1 MRSRPHASHF
11 DPRGHRIDIYISRSA
26 PRTSSVVTIMMAEM
40 AEPTRSQNGVEVV
53 TAMASSDW
61 SSIML
66 AEYQNGRQDASF
78 AESSNSSSTQ
88 LDDSSA
94 ATDIEFSATSS
105 SPTSDSDSAGL
116 FSSREDLTPPR
127 VDLGSSPVEPGS
139 LPPSDASFIPTGV
152 PAAARAPPLSVDAA
166 AAAFGSISYAAG
178 CQVSGQLPQR
188 LVMAILREAASVEP
202 EQRPLHTRPR
212 ILSDEVS
219 LSLSLSLPLSLS
231 AASRFRAG
239 VVEQHFRRVKLGD
252 AAAGPRLG
260 RAAT

>member
-1 MRSRPHASHF
+1 
-11 DPRGHRIDIYISRSA
+11 
-26 PRTSSVVTIMMAEM
+26 MMAEM

-53 TAMASSDW
+53 TAMDSSDW

-66 AEYQNGRQDASF
+66 AEYQNGRQDACF
-78 AESSNSSSTQ
+78 AESSNSSTPAIGRH
-88 LDDSSA
+88 SSA

-105 SPTSDSDSAGL
+105 SPTSDSDAGL

-127 VDLGSSPVEPGS
+127 VDLGSSAVEPGS

-252 AAAGPRLG
+252 EAAGPRLG

>member
-1 MRSRPHASHF
+1 
-11 DPRGHRIDIYISRSA
+11 
-26 PRTSSVVTIMMAEM
+26 MMAEM

-53 TAMASSDW
+53 TAMDSSDW

-66 AEYQNGRQDASF
+66 AEYQNGRQDACF
-78 AESSNSSSTQ
+78 AESSNSSTPAIGRH
-88 LDDSSA
+88 SSA

-152 PAAARAPPLSVDAA
+152 PAVPAAARAPPLSVD

>member
-1 MRSRPHASHF
+1 M
-11 DPRGHRIDIYISRSA
+11 
-26 PRTSSVVTIMMAEM
+26 TIMMAEM

-105 SPTSDSDSAGL
+105 SPTSDSDAGL

-127 VDLGSSPVEPGS
+127 VDLGSSAVEPGS

-252 AAAGPRLG
+252 EAAGPRLG

>member
-1 MRSRPHASHF
+1 
-11 DPRGHRIDIYISRSA
+11 
-26 PRTSSVVTIMMAEM
+26 MMAEM

-105 SPTSDSDSAGL
+105 SPTSDSDAGL

-127 VDLGSSPVEPGS
+127 VDLGSSAVEPGS
-139 LPPSDASFIPTGV
+139 LPPSDASFIPTGVPAV

-252 AAAGPRLG
+252 EAAGPRLG